1 LSLLICHHAQNLCIP
16 LVPLPLYS
24 IVVEFNCMYGG
35 VPSSQSLFWN
45 APPTVLLL
53 LHNDFSHNVY
63 TKGKLGQVFK
73 LMLNTLSLGSKVML
87 KVVMDLLKT
96 SRSVVQKYLQM

>member
-1 LSLLICHHAQNLCIP
+1 
-16 LVPLPLYS
+16 
-24 IVVEFNCMYGG
+24 M
-35 VPSSQSLFWN
+35 
-45 APPTVLLL
+45 L

-87 KVVMDLLKT
+87 KVVMDLLET
-96 SRSVVQKYLQM
+96 SRLVVEKHLNM